1 VNVEVNV
8 DVAFCSRRGDYR
20 PVSAGVAVVAVVAV
34 EEMGFEFAVRVD

>member
-20 PVSAGVAVVAVVAV
+20 PVSAGVAVVAV
-34 EEMGFEFAVRVD
+34 EEMGFEFVVQVD